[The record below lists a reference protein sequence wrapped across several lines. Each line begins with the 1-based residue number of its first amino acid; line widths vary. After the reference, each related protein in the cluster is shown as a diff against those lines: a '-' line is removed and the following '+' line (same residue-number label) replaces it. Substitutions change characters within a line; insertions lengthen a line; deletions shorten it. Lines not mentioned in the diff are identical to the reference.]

1 MLATRSKGSN
11 TATEGGKHDA
21 SGRITTRDFGIFLM
35 PTRQS
40 GNAGPVTNVHPSLF
54 PRPGPAFCYII
65 GLTMLL
71 LWVLA

>member
-40 GNAGPVTNVHPSLF
+40 GNAGPVTNVHPSCSRGQALVSVTSF
-54 PRPGPAFCYII
+54 
-65 GLTMLL
+65 
-71 LWVLA
+71 V